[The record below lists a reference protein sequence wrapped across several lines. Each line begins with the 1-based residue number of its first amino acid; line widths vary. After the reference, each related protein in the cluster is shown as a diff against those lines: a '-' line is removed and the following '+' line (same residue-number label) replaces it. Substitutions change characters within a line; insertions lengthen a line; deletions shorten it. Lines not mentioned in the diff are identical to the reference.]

1 MAGYT
6 RQAAANITTGSV
18 IDADDFNDEY
28 NQIQSAFNA
37 STGHTHDGTAAE
49 GAPITKVGPSQDLV
63 ITASVVRPKTNNT
76 LDLGTTSLNFKDAF
90 FDGTVRTDIL
100 TVDETSTLTGNVS
113 MGGTLAVTSN
123 ATVGGT
129 LGVTGAA
136 TVGSTLGV
144 TGNTTVGGTLGVTGN
159 TTVGGTLGVTGAT
172 TVQNLTVGGTF
183 SGSVPASSLTGTL
196 PANQITVITQNMDTD
211 DVSEGS
217 SNQYHTAARA
227 RSAISVGAGLS
238 YNSSTGVI
246 TNTNPS
252 AATVNNATITIAAG
266 SNLTGGGTFTTNQSG
281 NSTITLNASAAA
293 SPGNGTI
300 TIAAGSGL
308 TGGGTFTTNQ
318 SGNSTITLN
327 NSATATSFNSVGS
340 LGVGNVI
347 PGTGATGTYTHS
359 AGTNYS
365 GSTIS
370 FGGTGGSGTWK
381 CLSPAQI
388 VQTYNYN
395 DNPTVTTNAT
405 RPGLYQRIS

>member
-113 MGGTLAVTSN
+113 MGGTLAVT
-123 ATVGGT
+123 
-129 LGVTGAA
+129 
-136 TVGSTLGV
+136 
-144 TGNTTVGGTLGVTGN
+144 GNTTVGGTLGVTGN
-159 TTVGGTLGVTGAT
+159 TTVGGTLGVTGQT

-196 PANQITVITQNMDTD
+196 PANQITVITQNMDSD

-252 AATVNNATITIAAG
+252 AATVGNGTITIAAG
-266 SNLTGGGTFTTNQSG
+266 TNMTGGGTFTTNQSG
-281 NSTITLNASAAA
+281 NSTITLNATGS
-293 SPGNGTI
+293 SPGNGQVTI
-300 TIAAGSGL
+300 SAGSGL
-308 TGGGTFTTNQ
+308 TGGGSFYVNQ
-318 SGNSTITLN
+318 SGNTTITLN

-347 PGTGATGTYTHS
+347 PGTAATGTYTHS

-370 FGGTGGSGTWK
+370 FGGTAGSGTWK

>member
-6 RQAAANITTGSV
+6 RQASANITTGSV

-113 MGGTLAVTSN
+113 MGGTLAVT
-123 ATVGGT
+123 
-129 LGVTGAA
+129 
-136 TVGSTLGV
+136 
-144 TGNTTVGGTLGVTGN
+144 GNTTVGGTLGVTGQ
-159 TTVGGTLGVTGAT
+159 T

-196 PANQITVITQNMDTD
+196 PANQITVITQNMDSD

-238 YNSSTGVI
+238 YDSSTGVI

-266 SNLTGGGTFTTNQSG
+266 SNLTGGGSFTTNQSS
-281 NSTITLNASAAA
+281 NQTITLNASAAA
-293 SPGNGTI
+293 SPGNGLI
-300 TIAAGSGL
+300 TISAGSGL
-308 TGGGTFTTNQ
+308 TGGGSFYVNQ

-347 PGTGATGTYTHS
+347 PGTSATGTYTHS
-359 AGTNYS
+359 AGSNYS

-370 FGGTGGSGTWK
+370 FGGTAGSGTWK